1 MDHINN
7 FKKDLQEFLNGF
19 KQMGSDLINK
29 ERRIKQIPNLI
40 TLSRLL
46 IASFIPSAAMSG
58 NLVLA
63 AGLTI
68 AAASTDGFDGIAAR
82 KLNATSEFGKN
93 LDPVCDKFFAAILT
107 IPLMIKLPTIASIG
121 LGINLVLEAGIAGV
135 NLKSKAKGNNP
146 RTTWLGK
153 IKTALL
159 SSLLAAFYVSFS
171 HEFNPAFIP
180 TLYALTTTTQAM
192 TCINYQKIDMK
203 KDKEKEII
211 ETHQTTAHTE
221 EEQTQQTKI
230 KNIEQEQET
239 FTISDYQKLK
249 EELIGPKE
257 DIKPNKSIDNGF
269 QKTKK

>member
-1 MDHINN
+1 MEYINN

-19 KQMGSDLINK
+19 KQMGSDLVNK
-29 ERRIKQIPNLI
+29 ERRIKQVPNLI

-46 IASFIPSAAMSG
+46 IASFIPSAAISG

-63 AGLTI
+63 AVLTI
-68 AAASTDGFDGIAAR
+68 AAASTDGIDGIAAR

-107 IPLMIKLPTIASIG
+107 VPLMIKLPAIASIG
-121 LGINLVLEAGIAGV
+121 LGVNLVLEAGIAGI

-159 SSLLAAFYVSFS
+159 SSLLAAFYISFS

-180 TLYALTTTTQAM
+180 TLYALTTTLQTL
-192 TCINYQKIDMK
+192 TCINYQKIDK
-203 KDKEKEII
+203 QKDKEKEILS
-211 ETHQTTAHTE
+211 TNQTTNHNE
-221 EEQTQQTKI
+221 ETQTQQTKT
-230 KNIEQEQET
+230 KTIEQSKET

-249 EELIGPKE
+249 EELTAPKE
-257 DIKPNKSIDNGF
+257 DLEKDKSIDNGF